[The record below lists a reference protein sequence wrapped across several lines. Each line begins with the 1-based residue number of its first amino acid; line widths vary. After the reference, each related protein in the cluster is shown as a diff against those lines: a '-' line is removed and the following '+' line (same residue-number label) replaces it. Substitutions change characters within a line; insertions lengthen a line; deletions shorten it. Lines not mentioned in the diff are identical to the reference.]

1 MLIYFHHQ
9 PSHIFCLSHVI
20 HSISFSWPVV
30 SNSMTAAARIR
41 RIRIYIYYIILYFI
55 LLYYIIW
62 LYSVAAVACF
72 EDYIIIFYCINF
84 LRCTQDPC
92 PLPWSCCCPSPLGS
106 AWLSGDVRFFWWL
119 RLTLKTHGRLMEDSL
134 NMWHVTCD
142 HVKTMLKDVCQLKY
156 VEICWNPAPLCIR
169 ILPPLRLQTCCRPL
183 HRPRA
188 PQTPQ
193 TPKAIL
199 DRRRPDPGKSRSFE
213 DLGTLAR
220 WACMF

>member
-41 RIRIYIYYIILYFI
+41 RIRIYIYYIILYYI

-106 AWLSGDVRFFWWL
+106 AWLSGDF
-119 RLTLKTHGRLMEDSL
+119 RLEVAQVDTEDSWKTHGRLMEDSWKTHWPCD
-134 NMWHVTCD
+134 MWHVTMWRPCWKMF
-142 HVKTMLKDVCQLKY
+142 VSWNMLK
-156 VEICWNPAPLCIR
+156 
-169 ILPPLRLQTCCRPL
+169 
-183 HRPRA
+183 
-188 PQTPQ
+188 
-193 TPKAIL
+193 
-199 DRRRPDPGKSRSFE
+199 
-213 DLGTLAR
+213 
-220 WACMF
+220 